1 MTDIIPRF
9 EGNEIRII
17 EKDGDVWIPVVDL
30 AEAWKIGRDTVSK
43 LIERNKRLFEGFT
56 ALVYVTYTSKDAGKE
71 NLNVSL
77 RCVNEQGLYLLMGR
91 INTERLKD
99 PYAAETILMF
109 QRWVPELL
117 KAFRKGELKP
127 SKEIEAMVRSHLNI
141 ADAMVQYAHVDRGI
155 MTTVALARVE
165 SETGADLSWLKG
177 LVRKDRQQPPGYLNA
192 GQVGEELGGLSAT
205 SINKIL
211 AQLGYQYW
219 MGDRW
224 QPTLVGMNYGENVPY
239 TVINKNGSSHS
250 GYQLRWSP
258 LMVQRLR
265 SHIEGTAQIER
276 ATQTAL
282 SGTRV

>member
-1 MTDIIPRF
+1 MTEALTLF
-9 EGNEIRII
+9 EGNEIRTL
-17 EKDGDVWIPVVDL
+17 EQNGDIWLPVVDL
-30 AEAWKIGRDTVSK
+30 AEAWKIARNTVSE
-43 LIERNKRLFEGFT
+43 IIDRNQRLFDGYT
-56 ALVYVTYTSKDAGKE
+56 TLVHVTCTSKDAGKE
-71 NLNVSL
+71 NLNASL

-99 PYAAETILMF
+99 PNAKETILRF
-109 QRWVPELL
+109 QRWVPELV

-192 GQVGEELGGLSAT
+192 GQVGEELGGLSAN
-205 SINKIL
+205 SVNKIL

-219 MGDRW
+219 MVDRW
-224 QPTLVGMNYGENVPY
+224 QPTLIGMNYGENMPY

-258 LMVQRLR
+258 MMVARLR
-265 SHIEGTAQIER
+265 SHIDGTAQIER
-276 ATQTAL
+276 ATGA
-282 SGTRV
+282 RV

>member
-1 MTDIIPRF
+1 MTEALALF
-9 EGNEIRII
+9 EGNEIRTL
-17 EKDGDVWIPVVDL
+17 EQNGDIWLPVVDL
-30 AEAWKIGRDTVSK
+30 AEAWKIARNTVSG
-43 LIERNKRLFEGFT
+43 IIDRNQRLFDGYT
-56 ALVYVTYTSKDAGKE
+56 TLVHVTCTSKDAGKE
-71 NLNVSL
+71 NLNASL

-99 PYAAETILMF
+99 PYAKETILRF
-109 QRWVPELL
+109 QRWIPELV

-177 LVRKDRQQPPGYLNA
+177 LIRKDRQQPPGYLNA
-192 GQVGEELGGLSAT
+192 GQVGEELGGLSAN
-205 SINKIL
+205 SVNKIL

-219 MGDRW
+219 MVDRW
-224 QPTLVGMNYGENVPY
+224 QPTLIGMNYGENMPY

-258 LMVQRLR
+258 MMVARLR
-265 SHIEGTAQIER
+265 AHIDGTAQIEQ
-276 ATQTAL
+276 ATGA
-282 SGTRV
+282 RV